1 MGNRPKVRNSVLQD
15 VLLRSRRRCC
25 LCFGL
30 EFDLSLKNIQIAH
43 LDRNASNNMC
53 ENLVALCLEHHDEY
67 DTVKRQTKSLTAEEV
82 KVYREKLYDV
92 LEQKNKDL
100 ILAWQVLGQRTQS
113 ELTSGLILGQIV
125 QQFDRDWSASEGGQ
139 RVNGMS
145 MAHLAQEA
153 IWRYGDFAAAR
164 EALLSLLRIYA
175 NEPPTHFFTSIEG
188 ETIPLGFSYHHPQT
202 RRPKASNENSLMRIL
217 ITTYQADADHGSD
230 AIKLLRLYAL
240 KQDKPFTSLGRLE
253 QIPSSAFGSVV
264 TILAATCHEASSRG
278 EMLLAKECATALMD
292 LLFGVGVALGKRG
305 IGLPSLDPKIFI
317 RAVGCYR
324 WIEHD
329 ELAVLLWAQLANLI
343 AELPDEP
350 LKASISREYI
360 PNIFDIGIDFE
371 QGCLADEGRA
381 VIDRWS
387 VIPSYAMVCG
397 FTARTEAV
405 QKELTSY
412 LASTY
417 EIGKSIAAQS
427 IRFVEHER
435 QLIAA
440 NLYQPI

>member
-1 MGNRPKVRNSVLQD
+1 MGNRPKVPNDVEQD

-30 EFDLSLKNIQIAH
+30 EFDLSLKGIQIAH
-43 LDRNASNNMC
+43 LDRNPLNNTR
-53 ENLVALCLEHHDEY
+53 ENLVALCLQHHDEY
-67 DTVKRQTKSLTAEEV
+67 DTKRRQTKSLTDKEV
-82 KVYREKLYDV
+82 KVYRQKLYDV
-92 LEQKNKDL
+92 LEQKDKDL
-100 ILAWQVLGQRTQS
+100 ILAWQMPGQGMQS

-125 QQFDRDWSASEGGQ
+125 QQFDRDRSAVEGGQ
-139 RVNGMS
+139 RVNGMA

-175 NEPPTHFFTSIEG
+175 NEPPTHFCTSVEG

-217 ITTYQADADHGSD
+217 ITTYQADADHASR
-230 AIKLLRLYAL
+230 AIELLRLYAL
-240 KQDKPFTSLGRLE
+240 KQDKPFTSLDQLE
-253 QIPSSAFGSVV
+253 QIPSSAFGAVA
-264 TILAATCHEASSRG
+264 TILAVTCHEASSRG
-278 EMLLAKECATALMD
+278 EMLLAKECATALID

-305 IGLPSLDPKIFI
+305 ISLPSLDPKILI

-350 LKASISREYI
+350 LKAATSRKYI
-360 PNIFDIGIDFE
+360 PTIFSIGIDLEEGLF
-371 QGCLADEGRA
+371 ADEGRA

-387 VIPSYAMVCG
+387 VMPSYGMVCG
-397 FTARTEAV
+397 VTARTEAL
-405 QKELTSY
+405 QKELTSH

-417 EIGKSIAAQS
+417 EIGKSVAAQS
-427 IRFVEHER
+427 IRFIEHER

-440 NLYQPI
+440 NLYHPI